1 MKLNVGCGNVPLEGY
16 INIDKFYYPGSPYPL
31 TDLRMVES
39 WYNTESSAE
48 NSRWEFGDATA
59 LDYPENTFDE
69 VMLIHCL
76 EHLDMGQGSRAIM
89 EAHRVLK
96 PGGMIDIELPDLLK
110 ACALMP
116 TVHVTPT
123 GDNTKWHRVMGA
135 LYGTDGSDGEGQY
148 HLCGYTQE
156 YLRFKLDERGFMD
169 IEEIPVGFGH
179 GEQDEVGHP
188 EPEYDF
194 RLRAFK

>member
-1 MKLNVGCGNVPLEGY
+1 MKLNIGCGNVPLRGY

-31 TDLRMVES
+31 TDQRAV
-39 WYNTESSAE
+39 SAWFDE
-48 NSRWEFGDATA
+48 LGSQWLYGDATE
-59 LDYPENTFDE
+59 LDLESDTFDE

-89 EAHRVLK
+89 EAYRVLK
-96 PGGMIDIELPDLLK
+96 PGGFIDIEVPDLLK

-116 TVHVTPT
+116 TVHVTPG
-123 GDNTKWHRVMGA
+123 GDNQPWHRVMGA

-156 YLRFKLDERGFMD
+156 YLRFKLQERDF
-169 IEEIPVGFGH
+169 INVQEIPVGFGH
-179 GEQDEVGHP
+179 GEQDEIGHP

-194 RLRAFK
+194 RLRAYKP

>member
-1 MKLNVGCGNVPLEGY
+1 MRKANICCGNVPLRGY
-16 INIDKFYYPGSPYPL
+16 TNIDKFYYPGSSYPL
-31 TDLRMVES
+31 TDQRAVDS
-39 WYNTESSAE
+39 WTNTEDSI
-48 NSRWEFGDATA
+48 WMFGDAIQ
-59 LDYPENTFDE
+59 LPLMSDIYDE
-69 VMLIHCL
+69 VIMIHGL

-89 EAHRVLK
+89 EMYRILK
-96 PGGMIDIELPDLLK
+96 PGGVVEIEVPDLLK

-116 TVHVTPT
+116 TVHVTPD
-123 GDNTKWHRVMGA
+123 GDNQPWHRVMGA

-156 YLRFKLDERGFMD
+156 YLRFKLEERGFVN
-169 IEEIPVGFGH
+169 IEEVPVGFGH

-194 RLRAFK
+194 RLRAYKP